1 MKKTM
6 TYAEAKSQLELILS
20 ELQNNQLTIDELT
33 TKIKQAVGLIDFCKN
48 KLRSVDLEVEKMLK
62 NTEE

>member
-33 TKIKQAVGLIDFCKN
+33 TKIEQAVGLIDFCKN